1 MPRFLSAARVAG
13 QFTALTLLLAA
24 VPASASAAGWTCE
37 AKALSFSPG
46 GGERQAPVV
55 ANAGGAP
62 CTAAQAGG
70 RPPLP
75 LPLPGT
81 GGLLTAETRLDGPA
95 DSPAAQTA
103 FAAGGLGELVV
114 GSASLPLPPPPDF
127 SDVPALDLPGIGTL
141 DIKPALQALVQAPP
155 NLELLRVN
163 ALRAEVTGSCV
174 SGVPRLRGTSNIA
187 GVFVNGTEI
196 GVDKA
201 VTESVRLL
209 DSQSID
215 PSNVD
220 VSKIVGPPGVDL
232 TPLQAQIQPLLDALP
247 TIEIPGE
254 VARVRLVPGERT
266 ELGGKLTQHAL
277 DVDVALA
284 GRPVLDLT
292 LGEASVGS
300 AEVSCGGVA
309 DVALQCTRR
318 RIVLIDT
325 FIRGHRTFL
334 EGVAAR
340 RFQGR
345 RVRIRSGWDNRTVAR
360 PRVGRDGT
368 FRALAKLPPASVRFT
383 NDARYRASIGR
394 EKSLD
399 LKLTRRMV
407 VRRMFAR
414 DGEVTIA
421 GRVVRPLGS
430 PVQTVVVTRRVS
442 CAKREVVKRFKP
454 RSDGSFRVSLP
465 APGDGFAAAYRM
477 ATRVR
482 KFADNPKLYP
492 TFTLPRYVDL
502 GR

>member
-1 MPRFLSAARVAG
+1 MSCSRSAARTAG
-13 QFTALTLLLAA
+13 RLTILIALIAA
-24 VPASASAAGWTCE
+24 WPAPASAAGWSCE
-37 AKALSFSPG
+37 AKAVSFSVG
-46 GGERQAPVV
+46 GQARQVPVV
-55 ANAGGAP
+55 ANAGGDP

-70 RPPLP
+70 SPPV
-75 LPLPGT
+75 PLPGS
-81 GGLLTAETRLDGPA
+81 GGLLSAETRLDGPTGN
-95 DSPAAQTA
+95 PGAQTA

-114 GSASLPLPPPPDF
+114 GSLRLPLPPPPDF
-127 SDVPALDLPGIGTL
+127 SDVPALDLPGVGSL
-141 DIKPALQALVQAPP
+141 DIKPALQALVQPPP
-155 NLELLRVN
+155 NFEFLRVN
-163 ALRAEVTGSCV
+163 GVRAEAGGSCV
-174 SGVPRLRGTSNIA
+174 SGVPQLRGSSNLL
-187 GVFVNGTEI
+187 GVFLNGREI
-196 GVDKA
+196 GVDRA
-201 VTESVRLL
+201 VTESVRLV
-209 DSQSID
+209 DSQALD

-232 TPLQAQIQPLLDALP
+232 RPLQAQIQPLLDALP
-247 TIEIPGE
+247 TISIPGE

-277 DVDVALA
+277 DVDIELG
-284 GRPVLDLT
+284 GRSVLDLT

-300 AEVSCGGVA
+300 AEVGCGGVA
-309 DVALQCTRR
+309 DVALQCTTR

-360 PRVGRDGT
+360 PRVRRDGT
-368 FRALAKLPPASVRFT
+368 FRALAALPPQHLRFT
-383 NDARYRASIGR
+383 NDARYRASVGR

-399 LKLTRRMV
+399 LKLTRRMI

-414 DGEVTIA
+414 GGNVIIA
-421 GRVVRPLGS
+421 GRVVPPLGQ
-430 PVQTVVVTRRVS
+430 PLQTVVVKRRVS
-442 CAKREVVKRFKP
+442 CRKTEIVKRFKP
-454 RSDGSFRVSLP
+454 RPDGSFRVSLP
-465 APGDGFAAAYRM
+465 APAEGHAAAYRM
-477 ATRVR
+477 STRVR